1 MRLFVLGSSSSG
13 NGYLLTNGK
22 ETLIIEMG
30 MPFKEVKK
38 VLDFD
43 ISSIVGA
50 VCSHTHG
57 DHFHYHKEY
66 EQAGIDLF
74 TPWKY
79 DKDVALFGGF
89 RIQAFPVVHDVPTFG
104 FYITHKEIGKLLFIT
119 DTCYVRQNFANLNVN
134 HIIVECNY
142 QREYVSEDA
151 IKRDRVYQTHMELE
165 TCKEFI
171 NANMT
176 DSLKTV
182 VLCHLSDSSAD
193 SEEILAD
200 VRKIVHKG
208 CDVEIAIKGLEI
220 EL

>member
-1 MRLFVLGSSSSG
+1 MA
-13 NGYLLTNGK
+13 K
-22 ETLIIEMG
+22 
-30 MPFKEVKK
+30 
-38 VLDFD
+38 
-43 ISSIVGA
+43 
-50 VCSHTHG
+50 
-57 DHFHYHKEY
+57 
-66 EQAGIDLF
+66 
-74 TPWKY
+74 
-79 DKDVALFGGF
+79 FGGF
-89 RIQAFPVVHDVPTFG
+89 TAQSFPVEHDVPAFG

-119 DTCYVRQNFANLNVN
+119 DTCYVKQNFADLNVN

-165 TCKEFI
+165 TCKGFI

-182 VLCHLSDSSAD
+182 VLCHLSESSAD
-193 SEEILAD
+193 SEEILAE

-208 CDVEIAIKGLEI
+208 CNVEIAIKGLEI